1 MIPII
6 NRFTCREKQLDIFIR
21 KLNKQSIK
29 PIIDYINENP
39 KDHYSNYLKIKNI
52 INNYPNQHFAIK
64 LSSLNLNQNTNI
76 AENYLFDITKTAI
89 DNKSKILVDAENYL
103 IQDYINNIS
112 NTFMQI
118 FNKNQVNIYKTY
130 QMYRTDSYSLLQN
143 DLTKERNYYIGCKL
157 VRGAYYNQDNKYKI
171 LYKTINETHNN
182 YNKAIPL
189 FSKNSKKNDILM
201 CATHNPDSVDIA
213 INNNIKNIEF
223 AQLLGMSN
231 KLTNCLANNN
241 EVVYKYLPF
250 GEFKNSIPYLTRRL
264 YENYPIL
271 FYL

>member
-1 MIPII
+1 
-6 NRFTCREKQLDIFIR
+6 
-21 KLNKQSIK
+21 
-29 PIIDYINENP
+29 
-39 KDHYSNYLKIKNI
+39 
-52 INNYPNQHFAIK
+52 
-64 LSSLNLNQNTNI
+64 
-76 AENYLFDITKTAI
+76 
-89 DNKSKILVDAENYL
+89 
-103 IQDYINNIS
+103 
-112 NTFMQI
+112 
-118 FNKNQVNIYKTY
+118 
-130 QMYRTDSYSLLQN
+130 
-143 DLTKERNYYIGCKL
+143 
-157 VRGAYYNQDNKYKI
+157 
-171 LYKTINETHNN
+171 
-182 YNKAIPL
+182 
-189 FSKNSKKNDILM
+189 M